1 METNGQKGWVL
12 CKLLK
17 ARECG
22 YKVTVAIQLR
32 EEVGEEQ
39 EEGEEE
45 VDEKEV
51 DEKDEKEEEEE
62 EEEEEEKGE
71 KGQGSI

>member
-45 VDEKEV
+45 EVDEKAV
-51 DEKDEKEEEEE
+51 DEKDEKEE